1 MEKEN
6 RKMNNIK
13 TMKMV
18 KILTI
23 SLLIILVTMISF
35 FGIYAQNRN
44 QMSNKVKNYSYAMD
58 LNGARTVKLKLNT
71 DTKDVI
77 KDSEGNIIQSATDE
91 EIKEKGYVKE
101 TVANNSDEIKTEENY
116 EKSKEIIQKRLKTL
130 GVQDYII
137 SLNEKSGEIIIE
149 VPEDSNTDTVVGNLN
164 TMGKFEMID
173 AETNEVLLD
182 NSNIK
187 SSDVLY
193 NTTSTGTAVYLEI
206 AFNKEGKKK
215 LEEITKTYVK
225 MEQENTTNST
235 TNSTTND
242 TNTEN
247 SVQGDTNSTDTN
259 SAEGTTNTTDG
270 TSNAEETLA
279 EKKITMK
286 LDDQELMS
294 TSFDE
299 VITTGK
305 IQLSV
310 GIATTETSSLQDY
323 VSQAR
328 NISTVLDS
336 GKLPL
341 KYDIEKNQ
349 YILGSIA
356 EDILVAIE
364 IIVMAILIAIG
375 VIILVV
381 KFKINGALAGIS
393 FIGLTSLYLLLIR
406 YANVIISMESIF
418 GVIMMLILNYI
429 FTFMLLK
436 NIEENIKNKKE
447 NVVNKST
454 VETYKKFFIRIVP
467 ICIMVVVF
475 CFIKWIP
482 ISSFGMISFWG
493 LALIAIYNA
502 IITRYLLALENA
514 K

>member
-6 RKMNNIK
+6 KKINNIK
-13 TMKMV
+13 TMKVV

-71 DTKDVI
+71 DTKEVI
-77 KDSEGNIIQSATDE
+77 KDSEGNVIKSATDE
-91 EIKEKGYVKE
+91 EIEEKGYVKE

-116 EKSKEIIQKRLKTL
+116 KKSKEIIEKRLKTL

-149 VPEDSNTDTVVGNLN
+149 IPEDSNTDTVVGNLN

-193 NTTSTGTAVYLEI
+193 STTSTGTAVYLEI

-215 LEEITKTYVK
+215 LEEITKKYVK
-225 MEQENTTNST
+225 IEQENTTNST
-235 TNSTTND
+235 TD
-242 TNTEN
+242 DINTEN
-247 SVQGDTNSTDTN
+247 SAVGDVNSTDANTANGTN
-259 SAEGTTNTTDG
+259 NT
-270 TSNAEETLA
+270 EETLA

-286 LDDQELMS
+286 MDDQELMS

-305 IQLSV
+305 MQLSV
-310 GIATTETSSLQDY
+310 GTATTETSSVQDY

-349 YILGSIA
+349 YILGSVSK
-356 EDILVAIE
+356 DKLVAVE
-364 IIVMAILIAIG
+364 IIVMAVLIAIG
-375 VIILVV
+375 VIVLIV
-381 KFKINGALAGIS
+381 KFKIRGALAGIS

-436 NIEENIKNKKE
+436 NIEENIKDKKE
-447 NVVNKST
+447 DVVNKST
-454 VETYKKFFIRIVP
+454 VETYRKFFIRIVP
-467 ICIMVVVF
+467 ICIMVIVF

-482 ISSFGMISFWG
+482 ISSFGMIVFWG

-502 IITRYLLALENA
+502 VITRYLLALENT

>member
-193 NTTSTGTAVYLEI
+193 NTTSTGTVISLEI

-215 LEEITKTYVK
+215 LEEITKKYVK
-225 MEQENTTNST
+225 IEQENTTNST
-235 TNSTTND
+235 TDD
-242 TNTEN
+242 TNVEN
-247 SVQGDTNSTDTN
+247 SAEGDTNSTDTN
-259 SAEGTTNTTDG
+259 MAEGTTNTTNG

-299 VITTGK
+299 VIKTGK
-305 IQLSV
+305 MQLSV
-310 GIATTETSSLQDY
+310 GTATTETSSLQDY

-356 EDILVAIE
+356 EDKLVAIE

-375 VIILVV
+375 VIVLIV
-381 KFKINGALAGIS
+381 KFKTRGALAGIS

-418 GVIMMLILNYI
+418 GVIIMLILNYI

-436 NIEENIKNKKE
+436 NIEENIKDKKE

-454 VETYKKFFIRIVP
+454 VETYRKFFIRIVP
-467 ICIMVVVF
+467 ICIMVIVF

-482 ISSFGMISFWG
+482 ISSFGMIAFWG

-502 IITRYLLALENA
+502 VITRYLLALDNT